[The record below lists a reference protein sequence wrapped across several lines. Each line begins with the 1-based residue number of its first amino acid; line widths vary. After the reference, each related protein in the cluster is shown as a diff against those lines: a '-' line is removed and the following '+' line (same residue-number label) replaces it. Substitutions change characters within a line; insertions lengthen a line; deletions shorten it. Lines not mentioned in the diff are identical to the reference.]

1 VLAIQNTLVVTVV
14 VVVQIIIPVVVVELV
29 APLALVLP
37 ETTGLL
43 QPQIEAAGV
52 AARLTGALLVARV
65 QIRLVGLAALLRG
78 VLEALGP
85 PALLLQR
92 REQTVAAAVAVIP
105 FHTQEL
111 KALLGLY

>member
-1 VLAIQNTLVVTVV
+1 MVVM
-14 VVVQIIIPVVVVELV
+14 VVQLITPVVVVELV

-43 QPQIEAAGV
+43 LPLQGVAAV

-65 QIRLVGLAALLRG
+65 YQMLVVLAALLRG
-78 VLEALGP
+78 VLEALGLQ
-85 PALLLQR
+85 ALLLQR

-105 FHTQEL
+105 LHPQEVV
-111 KALLGLY
+111 ALLGLY